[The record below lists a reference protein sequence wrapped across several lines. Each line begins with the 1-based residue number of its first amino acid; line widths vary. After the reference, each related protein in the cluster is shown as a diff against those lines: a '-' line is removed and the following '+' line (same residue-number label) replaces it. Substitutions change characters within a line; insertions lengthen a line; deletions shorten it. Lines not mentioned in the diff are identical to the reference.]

1 MKKSIWTNIIFFV
14 AVPFLLIF
22 ILISALILQTI
33 YNEKI
38 REVGQNVQKLA
49 LYNEMSLRSFLEN
62 SRLSVKIVAEEL
74 EHIKA
79 EDPGAREAGD
89 RHIISM
95 LKNPAVVNCWLAFEP
110 DAFDGRDAEHAGEYP
125 GAPSGR
131 YIRSFSLQ
139 NGKLTVVNDM
149 DEKTIDDPDEGYY
162 YVIPKRTEK
171 SYTDIAG
178 ENEKFFWDYKTGEG
192 LLNTF
197 TVASPVFR
205 ENRFIGCVGI
215 DVLLSSLVLGDEFI
229 KNAVSMLINSNG
241 TVVHARDFSNIGRH
255 VEEIQFSH
263 IGAIL
268 DAFDERREIQIT
280 SERSPLFGGRAYVL
294 FHPVFIDDIDKPLYV
309 YAAIPESEVIK
320 DIRPVI
326 TPVIISLLAVVG
338 VFVALIFYIYRSISS
353 PIHILTMASDKISQ
367 GNLEEEIAVFDS
379 ADELGI
385 LSRSLNLMVEQFR
398 LHLGIEEQNRQ
409 MLELYT
415 RLNSTIYKYQDNR
428 EALDAILR
436 IICRNFKVSTATM
449 ICLEKGK
456 AIVCSSKGESPWPQ
470 DSEFPYHWQVI
481 SFIKDKKYV
490 NFNAYSLK
498 EAGLIF
504 TSRYSFFL
512 CIVPLFAGEEL
523 MAYVIM
529 ESGKE
534 RGPFINDDTSL
545 TFIQDIVSYAF
556 LRRSS
561 ISASR
566 EDPNESRLSA
576 SVKKVDI
583 ASVKVQDSEDLL
595 PEEEMMDRKPDP
607 LQAARAIEGL
617 DVDRGLNLLAGS
629 AEQYFEL
636 IKFSAPVFRN
646 SIERMDSFL
655 GNDDLPAFAIEVHGA
670 KGALN
675 NIGASGLGEEALRLE
690 KESKAGN
697 GEFCKINYPAF
708 RKRLEALVESL
719 VSLGIK
725 TGSSN
730 TAETDAA
737 GAGVLAEELSGALK
751 KAAGA
756 CESYD
761 AFKAQEYLVPYV
773 HNAGLDEETGKKLAF
788 ICEKLNNV
796 DYDEAL
802 TAIRELLEHPE
813 KDE

>member
-1 MKKSIWTNIIFFV
+1 MKKSIWTKIILFV

-22 ILISALILQTI
+22 TLISALILQTI
-33 YNEKI
+33 YSEKI
-38 REVGQNVQKLA
+38 RDIRQDTQKLA

-62 SRLSVKIVAEEL
+62 SRLSVKIAAEGL
-74 EHIKA
+74 GRINA
-79 EDPGAREAGD
+79 EDPGARDAGD
-89 RHIISM
+89 RHIIAM
-95 LKNPAVVNCWLAFEP
+95 LKNPAVVNCWLVFEP
-110 DAFDGRDAEHAGEYP
+110 DAFDGRDAEHSGEYP

-131 YIRSFSLQ
+131 YMRSFSLR
-139 NGKLTVVNDM
+139 NGKVTVVNDM
-149 DEKTIDDPDEGYY
+149 NEKTIDDPEEGYY
-162 YVIPKRTEK
+162 YVIPKKTEK
-171 SYTDIAG
+171 PYTDIIG
-178 ENEKFFWDYKTGEG
+178 ENKKFFWDYKTGEG

-197 TVASPVFR
+197 TVVSPVFR
-205 ENRFIGCVGI
+205 EDRFIGCIGI

-229 KNAVSMLINSNG
+229 KNAVSMLINPNG

-255 VEEIQFSH
+255 IEELQFSN

-280 SERSPLFGGRAYVL
+280 SEKGPLFGGRAYIL
-294 FHPVFIDDIDKPLYV
+294 FHPVFIDDIEKPLYV
-309 YAAIPESEVIK
+309 YAAIPETEVIK
-320 DIRPVI
+320 DVRPVI
-326 TPVIISLLAVVG
+326 TSVIISLLAVVG
-338 VFVALIFYIYRSISS
+338 VFAALIFYIYRSISN

-367 GNLEEEIAVFDS
+367 GDLEEEIAVFDS

-415 RLNSTIYKYQDNR
+415 RLNSAIYKYQDNR

-436 IICRNFKVSTATM
+436 IICRNYNVSTATM

-481 SFIKDKKYV
+481 SFIKGKKYAS
-490 NFNAYSLK
+490 FNAYSLK

-504 TSRYSFFL
+504 TSRYSLFL
-512 CIVPLFAGEEL
+512 CILPLFAGEEL

-556 LRRSS
+556 LRRRS
-561 ISASR
+561 ISASQ
-566 EDPNESRLSA
+566 EDPNESRLSL
-576 SVKKVDI
+576 SVKKADTATI
-583 ASVKVQDSEDLL
+583 KVQETEAPL
-595 PEEEMMDRKPDP
+595 PEEEMTDKQPDP

-617 DVDRGLNLLAGS
+617 DVDRGLILLADS
-629 AEQYFEL
+629 AEQYLEL
-636 IKFSAPVFRN
+636 IKFSASVFKN
-646 SIERMDSFL
+646 SIDHMDSFL

-675 NIGASGLGEEALRLE
+675 NIGASSLGEEALYLE
-690 KESKAGN
+690 KEGKAGN

-708 RKRLEALVESL
+708 RKRLAALVEGL
-719 VSLGIK
+719 VSLDTK
-725 TGSSN
+725 TGNST
-730 TAETDAA
+730 TAETGAA
-737 GAGVLAEELSGALK
+737 GDGVSAEELSRALK

-756 CESYD
+756 CEGYD
-761 AFKAQEYLVPYV
+761 SFKAQEYIAPYI

-788 ICEKLNNV
+788 ISEKLNNV

-802 TAIRELLEHPE
+802 AAIRELLETSGE
-813 KDE
+813 G

>member
-1 MKKSIWTNIIFFV
+1 MKKNIWTNIIFFV

-22 ILISALILQTI
+22 TLISALILQTI

-38 REVGQNVQKLA
+38 REVRQDVQKLA
-49 LYNEMSLRSFLEN
+49 LYNEMNLRGFLEN
-62 SRLSVKIVAEEL
+62 SRLSVKIAAEEL
-74 EHIKA
+74 AYIKA
-79 EDPGAREAGD
+79 EDPGARDAGD
-89 RHIISM
+89 RLIIAM
-95 LKNPAVVNCWLAFEP
+95 LKNPAVVNCWLVFEP

-131 YIRSFSLQ
+131 YMRSFSLLH
-139 NGKLTVVNDM
+139 GRVTIVNDM
-149 DEKTIDDPDEGYY
+149 DEKTIDDPEEGYY
-162 YVIPKRTEK
+162 YAIPKRTEK
-171 SYTDIAG
+171 PYTDIIG
-178 ENEKFFWDYKTGEG
+178 ENKKFFWDYKTGEG

-197 TVASPVFR
+197 TVVSPVFR
-205 ENRFIGCVGI
+205 EDRFIGCIGI

-229 KNAVSMLINSNG
+229 KNAVSMLINPGG
-241 TVVHARDFSNIGRH
+241 TVVHSRNFSNVGRH
-255 VEEIQFSH
+255 IEELQSSN

-268 DAFDERREIQIT
+268 DAFDEWREIQIT
-280 SERSPLFGGRAYVL
+280 SERNPLFEGRAYVL
-294 FHPVFIDDIDKPLYV
+294 FHPVFIDDIDKPLYI
-309 YAAIPESEVIK
+309 YAAIPGSEVIK
-320 DIRPVI
+320 DVRPVI
-326 TPVIISLLAVVG
+326 TPVIISLLAVAG
-338 VFVALIFYIYRSISS
+338 VFAALIFYIYRSISN

-415 RLNSTIYKYQDNR
+415 RLNSTIYKYQDSR

-436 IICRNFKVSTATM
+436 IICRNFNISTATM

-456 AIVCSSKGESPWPQ
+456 AVVCASKGESPWPQ
-470 DSEFPYHWQVI
+470 NSEFPYHWQVI

-490 NFNAYSLK
+490 NFNAHSLK
-498 EAGLIF
+498 EAGIIF
-504 TSRYSFFL
+504 TSRYSLFL
-512 CIVPLFAGEEL
+512 CILPLFAGEEL
-523 MAYVIM
+523 IAYVIM

-556 LRRSS
+556 LRRHS

-566 EDPNESRLSA
+566 EDPNEGRLSA
-576 SVKKVDI
+576 SVKKADTV
-583 ASVKVQDSEDLL
+583 SVKVQAPEALP
-595 PEEEMMDRKPDP
+595 PEEEMTDKKPDP

-617 DVDRGLNLLAGS
+617 DVDRGLILLAGS

-636 IKFSAPVFRN
+636 IKFSASVFQN
-646 SIERMDSFL
+646 SIDRMDSSL
-655 GNDDLPAFAIEVHGA
+655 GNGDLPAFAIEVHGA

-675 NIGASGLGEEALRLE
+675 NIGASGLGEEALYLE
-690 KESKAGN
+690 REGKAGN

-708 RKRLEALVESL
+708 RKRLAALVKSL
-719 VSLGIK
+719 VSLETK
-725 TGSSN
+725 TDNSN
-730 TAETDAA
+730 TAETGRP
-737 GAGVLAEELSGALK
+737 GAGVSAEELSGALK

-756 CESYD
+756 CEGYD
-761 AFKAQEYLVPYV
+761 PFKAREYLAPYI
-773 HNAGLDEETGKKLAF
+773 HNAGLDEETGKKLAL
-788 ICEKLNNV
+788 ISEKLSNV

-802 TAIRELLEHPE
+802 AAIRELLKTSGEG
-813 KDE
+813 